1 MRIAILASGV
11 LPVLD
16 GVTVSVDARVR
27 RLVARGD
34 EVLLLA
40 PAAADGAR
48 PAGLPESVTFVGLPS
63 VPFGAAAFDR
73 NVVPAAAREI
83 DRALAAF
90 RPDLIHVDEP
100 ERLALGLRRIP
111 GQAFARRHR
120 VPLVA
125 FFHTNFADYL
135 GAEGRSYGLLA
146 PARAV
151 VWRVVAQL
159 YNRYDA
165 TLVPSAAS
173 LARLRRF
180 GLANGH
186 AGRFNGADTRAFR
199 PDLRQAGYWAD
210 RWGRADIDGR
220 VVMLIAGRLTADKGW
235 ADWQRVL
242 PALAARLGEALAVVV
257 AGDGAL
263 RGEVERLVAHL
274 PVGCLT
280 GAVPRAEMGALLA
293 NSDVYATLSR
303 FENASLAVYE
313 ALASGLP
320 VLGLEAGGLPGQVRH
335 GMDGLLFRPGDAS
348 GFVEGVARL
357 VEDEDARRALREGAL
372 AQRPLLDWD
381 SAFAAWRDALS
392 GGDPL

>member
-48 PAGLPESVTFVGLPS
+48 PAGLSPAVTFAGLPS
-63 VPFGAAAFDR
+63 APFGAAASDR
-73 NVVPAAAREI
+73 NVVPEAGGEI

-100 ERLALGLRRIP
+100 ERLALGLRRLP
-111 GQAFARRHR
+111 AHAFARRHH

-135 GAEGRSYGLLA
+135 GVGGRRYGLCA
-146 PARAV
+146 PLRAAF
-151 VWRVVAQL
+151 WRAVAQL

-165 TLVPSAAS
+165 TLVPSAAT
-173 LARLRRF
+173 LARLQRV
-180 GLANGH
+180 GLANGL
-186 AGRFNGADTRAFR
+186 AGRFNGTDTQDFR
-199 PDLRQAGYWAD
+199 PDLRRSGYWRA
-210 RWGRADIDGR
+210 RWGRPDLDGR
-220 VVMLIAGRLTADKGW
+220 AVMLIAGRLTADKGW
-235 ADWQRVL
+235 ADWRQVL
-242 PALAARLGEALAVVV
+242 PALAERLGDALAVVV

-263 RGEVERLVAHL
+263 RGEVEQLVAAL
-274 PVGCLT
+274 PCGFLA
-280 GAVPRAEMGALLA
+280 GPVPRAEIGVLLA
-293 NSDVYATLSR
+293 NSDLYATLSR

-313 ALASGLP
+313 ALASGVP
-320 VLGLEAGGLPGQVRH
+320 VLALEAGGLPGQVRN
-335 GMDGLLFRPGDAS
+335 GVNGLLFEPGDVA
-348 GFVEGVARL
+348 GFVAGTARL
-357 VEDEDARRALREGAL
+357 VEDAAARSALRAGAL
-372 AQRPLLDWD
+372 AERPLLDWD
-381 SAFAAWRDALS
+381 RAFAAWIDALS
-392 GGDPL
+392 AVDP

>member
-1 MRIAILASGV
+1 MRIALLASGV

-48 PAGLPESVTFVGLPS
+48 PAGLSPAVTFAGLTS
-63 VPFGAAAFDR
+63 VPFGAAASDR
-73 NVVPAAAREI
+73 NVVPTAVGEI

-100 ERLALGLRRIP
+100 ERLALGLRRLP
-111 GQAFARRHR
+111 ARAFARRHH

-135 GAEGRSYGLLA
+135 GAGGNSSGLHA
-146 PARAV
+146 PLRAV
-151 VWRVVAQL
+151 VWRAVAQL

-165 TLVPSAAS
+165 TLVPSTAS
-173 LARLRRF
+173 LARLQRF
-180 GLANGH
+180 GLANGL
-186 AGRFNGADTRAFR
+186 AGRFNGVDTEGFRPELRRPGYWRARWDR
-199 PDLRQAGYWAD
+199 PDL
-210 RWGRADIDGR
+210 DGR

-242 PALAARLGEALAVVV
+242 PALAARLGPALGIVV
-257 AGDGAL
+257 AGDGAM
-263 RGEVERLVAHL
+263 RQEVERLVASL
-274 PVGCLT
+274 PCGFLAGPVQ
-280 GAVPRAEMGALLA
+280 RAEMGALLA
-293 NSDVYATLSR
+293 NSDLYATQSR

-320 VLGLEAGGLPGQVRH
+320 VLAPRAGGLPGQVRH
-335 GMDGLLFRPGDAS
+335 GANGLLFAPADAA
-348 GFVEGVARL
+348 GFVEGTARL
-357 VEDEDARRALREGAL
+357 VEDEASRLALRDGAL
-372 AQRPLLDWD
+372 AERPLLGWD
-381 SAFAAWRDALS
+381 RAFAAWLDALS
-392 GGDPL
+392 AVDPW

>member
-34 EVLLLA
+34 EVLLMA

-48 PAGLPESVTFVGLPS
+48 PAGLSPAVTFAGLPS
-63 VPFGAAAFDR
+63 VPFGAAASDR
-73 NVVPAAAREI
+73 NVVPEAAAEI

-100 ERLALGLRRIP
+100 ERLALGLRRLP
-111 GQAFARRHR
+111 ARAFARRHR

-135 GAEGRSYGLLA
+135 GSGGGRYSLHSPLRG
-146 PARAV
+146 V
-151 VWRVVAQL
+151 VWRAVAQL

-173 LARLRRF
+173 LARLQRF
-180 GLANGH
+180 GLANGL
-186 AGRFNGADTRAFR
+186 AGRFNGTDTRDFR
-199 PDLRQAGYWAD
+199 PDLRRPSYWRA
-210 RWGRADIDGR
+210 RWGRPDLDGR
-220 VVMLIAGRLTADKGW
+220 SVMLIAGRLTTDKGW
-235 ADWQRVL
+235 ADWRQVL
-242 PALAARLGEALAVVV
+242 PALAERLGNTLGVVV

-263 RGEVERLVAHL
+263 WGEVEQLVAAL
-274 PVGCLT
+274 PCGFLA
-280 GAVPRAEMGALLA
+280 GPVPRAEIGTLLA
-293 NSDVYATLSR
+293 NSDLYATLSR

-320 VLGLEAGGLPGQVRH
+320 VLALEAGGLPGQVRN
-335 GMDGLLFRPGDAS
+335 GVNGLLFMPGDAA
-348 GFVEGVARL
+348 GFVEGTARL
-357 VEDEDARRALREGAL
+357 VEDEAARGALRAGAL
-372 AQRPLLDWD
+372 AERPLLDWD
-381 SAFAAWRDALS
+381 RAFAAWLDALS
-392 GGDPL
+392 AVDP

>member
-40 PAAADGAR
+40 PASADRTR
-48 PAGLPESVTFVGLPS
+48 PAGLSPAVTFAALPS
-63 VPFGAAAFDR
+63 MPFGAAASDR
-73 NVVPAAAREI
+73 NVVPEAAAEI
-83 DRALAAF
+83 DRALAGF

-100 ERLALGLRRIP
+100 ERLALGLRRLP
-111 GQAFARRHR
+111 ARAFARRHR

-135 GAEGRSYGLLA
+135 GSGGNRYGLYA
-146 PARAV
+146 PLRAV
-151 VWRVVAQL
+151 VWRAVAQL

-173 LARLRRF
+173 LARLQRF
-180 GLANGH
+180 GLANGL
-186 AGRFNGADTRAFR
+186 AGRFNGTDTQDFHPDLRRPGYWSARWGR
-199 PDLRQAGYWAD
+199 PDLD
-210 RWGRADIDGR
+210 GRA
-220 VVMLIAGRLTADKGW
+220 VMLIAGRLTADKGW
-235 ADWQRVL
+235 ADWRQVL
-242 PALAARLGEALAVVV
+242 PALAERLGDSLAVVV

-263 RGEVERLVAHL
+263 REEVEQLVAAL
-274 PVGCLT
+274 PCGFFT
-280 GAVPRAEMGALLA
+280 GPVPRAEIGTLLA
-293 NSDVYATLSR
+293 NSDLYATLSR

-320 VLGLEAGGLPGQVRH
+320 VLAFEAGGLPGQVRH
-335 GMDGLLFRPGDAS
+335 GVNGLLFRPGDAP
-348 GFVEGVARL
+348 GFVEGTARL
-357 VEDEDARRALREGAL
+357 VEDAAARHALRAGAL
-372 AQRPLLDWD
+372 AERPLLDWD
-381 SAFAAWRDALS
+381 RAFAAWLDALS
-392 GGDPL
+392 AVDP